1 MAAVARTSLVVVLC
15 LALSGCY
22 VKMTG
27 NQSTSGGTTTTAT
40 SSQVSGSA
48 KFSGG
53 KVGFSSGQPIP
64 PGASGGTV
72 KLSGN
77 AAGVLIVGVMIA
89 DFVNV
94 IRGQPKP
101 VQRAEGVSIAE
112 TCSCYRKDSDEI
124 KVTR

>member
-1 MAAVARTSLVVVLC
+1 MRAV
-15 LALSGCY
+15 LALLLCVPLTGCY

-27 NQSTSGGTTTTAT
+27 SQSTSGGPNTTVT

-64 PGASGGTV
+64 PGAPGGYL

-77 AAGVLIVGVMIA
+77 AAGVLVVGVMIA
-89 DFVNV
+89 DFMNY

-101 VQRAEGVSIAE
+101 VQRADGVSIAE
-112 TCSCYRKDSDEI
+112 TCSCYQKDGDEI
-124 KVTR
+124 KGTR